1 MARRKQP
8 AAPPEAV
15 IPPDEIGE
23 AGEPTEKIP
32 EDIVDRY
39 PAGKQSL
46 VRLLLGAT
54 AAAVKLA
61 ARTGGASARLESA
74 ISSPENRR
82 MLAEAGAS
90 LRDLREVAG
99 LTVREV
105 SEAIQL
111 SDASLLKKVEN
122 GTATLSFELI
132 LRLSSLLARHD
143 PVPFIIRYTRTY
155 NPEVWTILENWGL
168 GRLPL
173 LMERERELVNIY
185 RRHDIARELSDEG
198 FARVLSVTRAAFQM
212 ALEYAAEAE
221 GLEEPQAS
229 NKRKPPPSS

>member
-1 MARRKQP
+1 MARRKP
-8 AAPPEAV
+8 PAPPPKDPI
-15 IPPDEIGE
+15 IPEEIDDT
-23 AGEPTEKIP
+23 GEPEAIP
-32 EDIVDRY
+32 EEIVDRY
-39 PAGKQSL
+39 PSGKRSL

-61 ARTGGASARLESA
+61 ARTSGASARLEA
-74 ISSPENRR
+74 VISSPEHRR

-90 LRDLREVAG
+90 IRDLREVAG

-111 SDASLLKKVEN
+111 PDASILKKVEN

-198 FARVLSVTRAAFQM
+198 FARVLSVTRAAFEM

-221 GLEEPQAS
+221 GLERPQS
-229 NKRKPPPSS
+229 SSKRKPSSSS